1 MPKPMP
7 NYFQVYARRFV
18 LLFSEKHLRETTR
31 CILSLDNTALRRKTT
46 VVCCSLIWCNRR
58 PRLERA
64 ALCWSVISW
73 AQTQVYKRCRWL
85 LIDRWLLRLIWR
97 VVCDRSKNAVY
108 SIKRPSVDTAS
119 AVSALRFK
127 QTRALEQ
134 RLFSCDTRMMA
145 TQDGASQQIVPI
157 TERNHRPIFARETI
171 SSNALRLCAVF
182 VISFTNSLLC
192 YVGIIYNEV
201 NYSLARTPPCTR
213 YSTRFSSGRASS
225 ARMEWFLHFELTYE
239 FGTF

>member
-108 SIKRPSVDTAS
+108 SIKRPSMDTAS

-134 RLFSCDTRMMA
+134 HLFSCDTRMMA
-145 TQDGASQQIVPI
+145 TQDGASLNESSQLQK
-157 TERNHRPIFARETI
+157 ETTGRYLQEKR
-171 SSNALRLCAVF
+171 SHQMRLDCAL
-182 VISFTNSLLC
+182 
-192 YVGIIYNEV
+192 
-201 NYSLARTPPCTR
+201 
-213 YSTRFSSGRASS
+213 FS
-225 ARMEWFLHFELTYE
+225 
-239 FGTF
+239 